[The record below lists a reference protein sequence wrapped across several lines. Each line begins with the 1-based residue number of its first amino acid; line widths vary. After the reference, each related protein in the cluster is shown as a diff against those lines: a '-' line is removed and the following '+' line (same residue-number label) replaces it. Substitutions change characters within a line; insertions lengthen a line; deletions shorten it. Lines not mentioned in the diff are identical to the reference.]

1 MTRFVILW
9 FTLVA
14 TLSWVSGCGGST
26 RSVQTKDLTVGQ
38 DDTRLGPGDV
48 FEVRVYEEKELSG
61 KFRVA
66 NNGTVDYPFIGR
78 IEVASMEPHQV
89 ADVIS
94 KKLVEGG
101 YLRSP
106 QVSVFVEQYN
116 SKRIT
121 VLGAVAKPGAFP
133 MTSGLTVV
141 QAISFAGGFTSIAAE
156 DDTVITR
163 KVDGKLKRYKVPV
176 REMMEGKVD
185 DFALQSGDSIFVP
198 ERVF

>member
-1 MTRFVILW
+1 MKRFV
-9 FTLVA
+9 TLGLL
-14 TLSWVSGCGGST
+14 LSVGLGGASACGGAS
-26 RSVQTKDLTVGQ
+26 RSVQSKDLTVGQ

-101 YLRSP
+101 YLRAP

-133 MTSGLTVV
+133 MTSGLTIV